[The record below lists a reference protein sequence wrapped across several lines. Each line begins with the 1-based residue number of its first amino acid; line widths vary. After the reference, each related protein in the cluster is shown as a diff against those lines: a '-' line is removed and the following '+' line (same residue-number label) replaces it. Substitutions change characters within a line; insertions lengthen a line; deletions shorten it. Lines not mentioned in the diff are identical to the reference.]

1 MSFQLRFSRGAFRQ
15 IDAADSWWKENRP
28 ASPDLFMSELRVGLG
43 QIRRFPTVFADLGDP
58 RMPGLRRLLM
68 RKSRYY
74 IYWTTQAEVV
84 EILAVWHT
92 SRGQSPLDEDP

>member
-1 MSFQLRFSRGAFRQ
+1 
-15 IDAADSWWKENRP
+15 
-28 ASPDLFMSELRVGLG
+28 MSELRGGLG

-68 RKSRYY
+68 PKSRYY
-74 IYWTTQAEVV
+74 IYWTTHEEVV

-92 SRGQSPLDEDP
+92 SRGQSPLDEEP

>member
-43 QIRRFPTVFADLGDP
+43 QIRRVPTVFADLGDP

-68 RKSRYY
+68 PKSRYY

>member
-1 MSFQLRFSRGAFRQ
+1 MF
-15 IDAADSWWKENRP
+15 
-28 ASPDLFMSELRVGLG
+28 ELRVGLG

-58 RMPGLRRLLM
+58 RMPRLRRLLM
-68 RKSRYY
+68 PKTHYY